1 MRWGIY
7 LNPQTP
13 GPEDDGRII
22 DEVLGQTDLAEQL
35 GASHVWLTEHYFT
48 GYNAFSDPMMLAA
61 AITQR
66 NDRLRIGFSVTIAP
80 FAHPIRFVTQCNLLD
95 RLSGGRVTIGVGA
108 GNSPDEYAGW
118 GLEREDRHQRMN
130 ELMDVAERAW
140 SAGPEGFDYD
150 GENFHGSVR
159 GRMIPSPVQR
169 PHPLIAY
176 ATATPERL
184 RMVGSKGWALL
195 LGPQTAELLAA
206 RLHHYVAG
214 MDDAGLGEEER
225 ARAWGNSAVLRQIY
239 VAAPGEDW
247 RETIRPAIETYVR
260 KSALANTGI
269 DELPTDDM
277 ERRAERLTEV
287 QLFAGQPEEIVERI
301 RPFAE
306 LGVDQLMCWFT
317 FGHMPDG
324 QVRGSIRRF
333 AEHVAPRIAEIAPD
347 EGLIERIV
355 ARAGTETRTTA
366 QLEQR
371 AGARPGGRG

>member
-13 GPEDDGRII
+13 GPDDDGRII
-22 DEVLGQTDLAEQL
+22 DEVLGHTDLAERL

-48 GYNAFSDPMMLAA
+48 GYNAFSDPMLLAA

-66 NDRLRIGFSVTIAP
+66 NKRLRIGFSVSIAP

-95 RLSGGRVTIGVGA
+95 RLSGGRFTIGVGA

-118 GLEREDRHQRMN
+118 GLDREQRHERMN

-140 SAGPEGFDYD
+140 NAPPEGFDYH
-150 GENFHGSVR
+150 GEHFNGSVR
-159 GRMIPSPVQR
+159 GRMIPAPVQK

-195 LGPQTAELLAA
+195 LGPQTPELLAA
-206 RLHHYVAG
+206 RLHYYVAG
-214 MDDAGLGEEER
+214 MNEADLSEEQR
-225 ARAWGNSAVLRQIY
+225 ALAWANSAVLRQIY

-247 RETIRPAIETYVR
+247 RTTIRPAIETYVR

-269 DELPTDDM
+269 DELPKDDM
-277 ERRAERLTEV
+277 EARAERLTAG
-287 QLFAGQPEEIVERI
+287 QLFAGQPDEIVERM

-306 LGVDQLMCWFT
+306 LGIDQLMCWFA
-317 FGHMPDG
+317 FGYMADE
-324 QVRGSIRRF
+324 QVRGSIERF
-333 AEHVAPRIAEIAPD
+333 AEHVAPRLAEIALD
-347 EGLIERIV
+347 AELRESIV
-355 ARAGTETRTTA
+355 ARAGVETRTRGQVAERTG
-366 QLEQR
+366 LR
-371 AGARPGGRG
+371 LGGLR

>member
-1 MRWGIY
+1 
-7 LNPQTP
+7 
-13 GPEDDGRII
+13 
-22 DEVLGQTDLAEQL
+22 
-35 GASHVWLTEHYFT
+35 
-48 GYNAFSDPMMLAA
+48 
-61 AITQR
+61 
-66 NDRLRIGFSVTIAP
+66 
-80 FAHPIRFVTQCNLLD
+80 
-95 RLSGGRVTIGVGA
+95 
-108 GNSPDEYAGW
+108 
-118 GLEREDRHQRMN
+118 
-130 ELMDVAERAW
+130 MDVAERAW
-140 SAGPEGFDYD
+140 GAGSDGFDYD
-150 GENFHGSVR
+150 GEHFRGSVR

-277 ERRAERLTEV
+277 ERRAERLSEV
-287 QLFAGQPEEIVERI
+287 QLFAGQPEEIAERI

-306 LGVDQLMCWFT
+306 LGVDQVMCWFT
-317 FGHMPDG
+317 FGHMPDE
-324 QVRGSIRRF
+324 QVRASIRRF
-333 AEHVAPRIAEIAPD
+333 AEQVAPRIAEIEPD
-347 EGLIERIV
+347 EGLLERIV
-355 ARAGTETRTTA
+355 ERAGTETRTAA
-366 QLEQR
+366 QIAQR